1 LSRAAGI
8 LICLALC
15 ACASAPAAE
24 RCFVQDEPT
33 ARQIAALVS
42 GMSADDGSLQVADEG
57 DHWRVGKYAE
67 TWLEGETIMSRD
79 AGFEFRIDKCTG
91 SMSGYRTW
99 P

>member
-1 LSRAAGI
+1 MSRAATV
-8 LICLALC
+8 LICLALS
-15 ACASAPAAE
+15 ACATAPE
-24 RCFVQDEPT
+24 RCFVQDEAT

-67 TWLEGETIMSRD
+67 TWLEGEMIMSRD

-91 SMSGYRTW
+91 AMSGYRTW